1 MLFPVIAMLLEKSQ
15 PLIMNDHRGRAI
27 RLFRY
32 IKIMIAVIVIIITT
46 FQYFRSTKP
55 VCFIQ

>member
-1 MLFPVIAMLLEKSQ
+1 MLFPVIAMLPEKWQ

-27 RLFRY
+27 RPFRY
-32 IKIMIAVIVIIITT
+32 IKIMITVIVIIITT
-46 FQYFRSTKP
+46 FHYFRSTKL